1 MTIAGDAVIAQ
12 VTAGNVTLSP
22 RSTSDLSLVGR
33 LIPQNSSNGL
43 AAVSDIFNNF
53 VAGKQSDVIVQG
65 DSVGPGTVSHYR
77 TMNYFLIYV
86 TFKDHMA
93 QQWNQVTESGSSIA

>member
-1 MTIAGDAVIAQ
+1 VTIAGDTMIAQ
-12 VTAGNVTLSP
+12 VAAGNVTLSP

-33 LIPQNSSNGL
+33 LIPQNSSDGL

-53 VAGKQSDVIVQG
+53 VAGKPSDVIVQG

-77 TMNYFLIYV
+77 HYDLLSYLRDLRRSHGST
-86 TFKDHMA
+86 K
-93 QQWNQVTESGSSIA
+93 ESSH

>member
-1 MTIAGDAVIAQ
+1 MIAQ

-43 AAVSDIFNNF
+43 ATVSDIFNNF

>member
-1 MTIAGDAVIAQ
+1 VTSIGETVIAQ
-12 VTAGNVTLSP
+12 VTAGNVMLSP
-22 RSTSDLSLVGR
+22 RSTSDLSLAGR
-33 LIPQNSSNGL
+33 LIPQNSSDGL

-65 DSVGPGTVSHYR
+65 DSVGTGTVSHPR

-93 QQWNQVTESGSSIA
+93 QRRNQVTESGSSIA